1 MNDNFYRISIKALVL
16 DDEGRF
22 LLAKEDVGKWE
33 LLGGGMKHGES
44 PQDALKREV
53 KEETGIDVV
62 WVDENPSYFLTVEN
76 THQGFWQANVIY
88 KAKLASLDFTP
99 SPECQ
104 ELKFFSVEEAKKE
117 KFFPNVEIFL
127 SLFEK
132 GQ

>member
-16 DDEGRF
+16 DDEGGF

-44 PQDALKREV
+44 PQEALKREV
-53 KEETGIDVV
+53 KEETGIDLV
-62 WVDENPSYFLTVEN
+62 WVDEKPSYFLTVEN

-88 KAKLASLDFTP
+88 KAKLAGLDFTP
-99 SPECQ
+99 SSECQ

-117 KFFPNVEIFL
+117 KLFPNVEIFL